1 MNDPSPGSSR
11 VVLHIGAPKSGT
23 TYLQRLLWQN
33 RAELAAAGLGLPGG
47 NQREMFEA
55 AIEVRE
61 VADRWGRDEESLRGT
76 WARLCAE
83 ARDFPGT
90 MVMSH
95 ELLAAATPEQAAR
108 ALSHLD
114 GLEVHVVYTAREIS
128 RQLVSEWQENV
139 KNGSVQSFEKF
150 RRRVMAAQ
158 SPADHLFWRY
168 QNVLEV
174 LGRWASELPPDRVH
188 VVVAP
193 VGGADPAELWRRFA
207 VACGADAGVIADP
220 VVTQGANQTLGM
232 TQVRLLRRVVESLDG
247 RIEQPDYAR
256 VVKRLFAQRV
266 LAGQSSPRPS
276 CPPELFGPL
285 TELSQTWIRG
295 IEERGYRV
303 HGDLQELVPPAP
315 PDGVGSPDDVDEGEE
330 LAVAAAAIA
339 DLLIEVA
346 GQAPTAHGKDR
357 PRPATGR
364 PGPEHGPRGGPAASS
379 AASPAGG
386 GASSAPP
393 VRRLAGRV
401 RARLHGARRK
411 A

>member
-1 MNDPSPGSSR
+1 VINPSPGSPR

-33 RAELAAAGLGLPGG
+33 RAELAAAGIGLPGE

-76 WARLCAE
+76 WARLCAQ

-95 ELLAAATPEQAAR
+95 ELLAAATPEQVAR

-158 SPADHLFWRY
+158 GPADHLFWRY

-174 LGRWASELPPDRVH
+174 LARWASELPPDRVH

-193 VGGADPAELWRRFA
+193 VGGAEPVELWRRFA
-207 VACGADAGVIADP
+207 VACGADPDVIADP

-256 VVKRLFAQRV
+256 VVKRMFAQRV

-285 TELSQTWIRG
+285 TDLSQTWIQG
-295 IEERGYRV
+295 IGERGYRV
-303 HGDLQELVPPAP
+303 HGDLRELVPPAP
-315 PDGVGSPDDVDEGEE
+315 AEGVRGPDEVDEGEE

-346 GQAPTAHGKDR
+346 EQTSTARGKERRRPGTDR
-357 PRPATGR
+357 PGS
-364 PGPEHGPRGGPAASS
+364 GHGPRGGPAGNNG
-379 AASPAGG
+379 ASPPGG
-386 GASSAPP
+386 GTTSAPP

-401 RARLHGARRK
+401 HARLHRLRRK